1 MDSQHYMNFIDL
13 CRKLVGRSTA
23 YNLAIGLSHGSGE
36 RMVLRSKRNGC
47 CHLCSFSCSL

>member
-1 MDSQHYMNFIDL
+1 MHSQHYKNFIDL

-23 YNLAIGLSHGSGE
+23 YDLAIDLSHGSGE

-47 CHLCSFSCSL
+47 CHLCTFSCSL

>member
-1 MDSQHYMNFIDL
+1 MHSQHYVNFIDL

-23 YNLAIGLSHGSGE
+23 YSLAIGLSDGLGE

-47 CHLCSFSCSL
+47 AIYAVSPVD